1 MTQNSDEPVST
12 KHAEEDG
19 EKERS
24 VEVVTIGPI
33 ALLIP
38 GNQHYLADESI
49 FLSNLVKVSLQEL
62 AHWMPGK
69 AWQVTGALP
78 SPSTNL
84 HLQQGVTVPPQY

>member
-38 GNQHYLADESI
+38 GNQHYI
-49 FLSNLVKVSLQEL
+49 
-62 AHWMPGK
+62 
-69 AWQVTGALP
+69 
-78 SPSTNL
+78 
-84 HLQQGVTVPPQY
+84 